1 MIKQIKDTARS
12 GVTLVELLVVILI
25 VAILAVTMLPMFKK
39 YVVQAQYTA
48 EPIPLVGHIRIQI
61 GLYQYEHNQLPFT
74 YASGSEVFTFEKNT
88 TGNGYKPGY
97 YDVAATAYP
106 SALTAITAET
116 PLQKI
121 DVAMNE
127 LVGKKISPDQ
137 VHLAC
142 VANDT
147 AYCYAIGIFGKGDEG
162 LPLNTGYAVMEAY
175 FPTVQVG
182 TRYVENNAN
191 AAENGYKLVATWKNY
206 TGDGTDGDKG
216 IRFGESGG
224 LGICAMLSN
233 SAFSGTSTPADLAAV
248 KTLADGLNAPDS
260 DGNVCGRWEFP
271 EIPVGKSSTPPSG
284 S

>member
-48 EPIPLVGHIRIQI
+48 EPIPLVGHIRTQI

-97 YDVAATAYP
+97 YDVADTAYP

-191 AAENGYKLVATWKNY
+191 AAENGYKLVAIGRIILATEQMA
-206 TGDGTDGDKG
+206 T
-216 IRFGESGG
+216 RES
-224 LGICAMLSN
+224 
-233 SAFSGTSTPADLAAV
+233 DLAKVAALEFAPCSQIRR
-248 KTLADGLNAPDS
+248 LAAPPRRLILRRS
-260 DGNVCGRWEFP
+260 RPLPMV
-271 EIPVGKSSTPPSG
+271 
-284 S
+284 